1 MKFNRLISMILLS
14 VACGNIAADIAADT
28 AVQRSQAPTASVDEA
43 KIKHWRV
50 PQISHTF
57 WDIAP
62 LEQPFIDPMPA
73 QLQDGIATGELGKDG
88 GDKAL
93 IARLASEIADK
104 QHGEVDSLLISH
116 KGKLLFESYYLRGR
130 IDLPH
135 PQSSAT
141 KSYTSLAIGRA
152 IQLGYLSLADLDK
165 PVLSFLQ
172 GLDQTKFVA
181 GIDNI
186 TLHQAMTM
194 RSGLKFSADKIRQY
208 GSQPGRYYGIKRLQ
222 AFFED
227 SEAVTKQSQTFN
239 YQGPNPDIVMQVLDA
254 VVPGSAQDFI
264 KQQLF
269 GKLGIV
275 NYDWRTEQDGVP
287 TAGAFSSLTSRDML
301 KLGSLVLNN
310 GIWQGEQLIP
320 AAYISQATAGTVALS
335 DEQVENFYAGASL
348 SNSAYGYFWWQ
359 TAMQVADKQYRSISA
374 QGGGGITI
382 LLVAELDLLVVVT
395 GHARQAYLQMI
406 AEKVLPAFVR

>member
-1 MKFNRLISMILLS
+1 MKLNRLISITLLS
-14 VACGNIAADIAADT
+14 VASGAIAADA
-28 AVQRSQAPTASVDEA
+28 AVQPHQAPTATAEEA
-43 KIKHWRV
+43 KITHWRV

-62 LEQPFIDPMPA
+62 LEQPFTTSAPA
-73 QLQDGIATGELGKDG
+73 QLQDGIATGVLGQDG

-93 IARLASEIADK
+93 ISRLASEIADK

-141 KSYTSLAIGRA
+141 KTYTSLAIGRA

-181 GIDNI
+181 GIDSI

-287 TAGAFSSLTSRDML
+287 AAGAFASLTSRDML

-310 GIWQGEQLIP
+310 GNWQGEQLIP
-320 AAYISQATAGTVALS
+320 AAFISQATAGHVELS
-335 DEQVENFYAGASL
+335 DEQVQNFYAGASL

-359 TAMQVADKQYRSISA
+359 TAMQLADKQYRSISA

-406 AEKVLPAFVR
+406 AEKVLPAFVP